1 MLMVSCLFVP
11 FSLIFC
17 FLFGSS
23 PTNENNDSE
32 GKMRKMTFTM
42 SHYSEKL
49 GFLKLQYNEQIKLQ
63 TS

>member
-1 MLMVSCLFVP
+1 MFTKSTLDHLWKIHLV
-11 FSLIFC
+11 
-17 FLFGSS
+17 
-23 PTNENNDSE
+23 ENAQNAQNDAQND
-32 GKMRKMTFTM
+32 GKMRKMMFIM